1 MGAESDERRSIREP
15 WGCMKEVTVPVPSP
29 RSSEGRVGIPL
40 NSPPQGNPSRSLSS
54 GEAAGWLRWPL
65 VTSVSLSIPIPSP
78 GDSADVRVVF
88 WMEGK
93 SGILGENPDPAPF
106 AV

>member
-1 MGAESDERRSIREP
+1 MGLHEGSDR
-15 WGCMKEVTVPVPSP
+15 PSAVSP
-29 RSSEGRVGIPL
+29 FLRGQDRGPAQLSSSGKPIQVAPF
-40 NSPPQGNPSRSLSS
+40 S

-93 SGILGENPDPAPF
+93 SGMLGENPDPAPF